1 MLIFAS
7 LSIGEAFFISLM
19 VIKEKTFKK
28 FLSEEEI
35 LTRISRLATKVNKD
49 YIDKNPLFIAILNGS
64 FMFAADIMK
73 KIKIPSEISFVKVA
87 SYEEME
93 STGNVKGLI
102 GLNENIF
109 NRHVVILEDII
120 DSGRTITKILEEFRS
135 LGAASVEVVSL
146 LLKPECYTQK
156 ETIRYVG
163 FEIPDKFV
171 VGYGLDYDGQGRNL
185 PDIYQL
191 KE

>member
-1 MLIFAS
+1 
-7 LSIGEAFFISLM
+7 M

-28 FLSEEEI
+28 FLTEEEI
-35 LTRISRLATKVNKD
+35 QTRISRLATKVNKD
-49 YIDKNPLFIAILNGS
+49 YLDKNPLFIAILNGS
-64 FMFAADIMK
+64 FMFAADMMK

-109 NRHVVILEDII
+109 NRHVIILEDII

-146 LLKPECYTQK
+146 LLKPESYTQK
-156 ETIRYVG
+156 EAIRYVG